1 MIVYPRVRAR
11 LRRTRQGPGLPPTE
25 CFTTIWLSG
34 QRFRVRDELGRSY
47 VDIVADVTAPRG
59 FGLVPATMEGL
70 MDAWSAARHPRNRGA
85 TELYGD
91 LETGTATVHEAG
103 RRPWTTDVAR
113 IVPAAEQL
121 LTRGRDPALK
131 PSGETTYLDRP
142 CQEYRFTVDGTEN
155 GIPYRS
161 EVNWLV
167 SDPYLLVRDVRD
179 SRIQDLHALTEV
191 LELEEA
197 GFEDEV
203 LGAASR

>member
-1 MIVYPRVRAR
+1 MSSASGVTCISPTPSRTPWLAASDTRVWAE
-11 LRRTRQGPGLPPTE
+11 LTWSIWRTRV
-25 CFTTIWLSG
+25 
-34 QRFRVRDELGRSY
+34 FR
-47 VDIVADVTAPRG
+47 T
-59 FGLVPATMEGL
+59 
-70 MDAWSAARHPRNRGA
+70 
-85 TELYGD
+85 
-91 LETGTATVHEAG
+91 TATHG
-103 RRPWTTDVAR
+103 TWSTTDVAR

-121 LTRGRDPALK
+121 LTRGRAALK